1 MEEFCEHKAKDFGEE
16 ESGLGGLGDLESLGG
31 LGGLDGY
38 DKEI

>member
-1 MEEFCEHKAKDFGEE
+1 MEVFCEHKAKDFGEG
-16 ESGLGGLGDLESLGG
+16 ESGLGGLESLGG